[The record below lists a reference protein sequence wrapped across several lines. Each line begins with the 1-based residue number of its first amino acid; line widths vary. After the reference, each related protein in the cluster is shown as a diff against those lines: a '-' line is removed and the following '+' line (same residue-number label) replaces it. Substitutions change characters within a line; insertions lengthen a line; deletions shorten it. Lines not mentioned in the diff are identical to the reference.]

1 MFMVVGHLGGI
12 LQTFLSILDKEKARG
27 GGDGE

>member
-12 LQTFLSILDKEKARG
+12 LQISSPILVEEKARG